1 MKQRECLVRPFGVR
15 EIQTYAELN
24 KTIKK
29 SYIELNNDEVNSL
42 IKELDESQFR
52 AQQIQNWVFDPHVE
66 TWDAMENLPI
76 HIREELSA
84 RLPLHPLEINYI
96 TDSKNASTQKILFQT
111 QNGYPIESVLMY
123 DQKRTTVCISSQVG
137 CAVDCKFCAT
147 ASMGFIHNLSTGE
160 MGLSSDSF
168 AAPVK
173 N

>member
-1 MKQRECLVRPFGVR
+1 MS
-15 EIQTYAELN
+15 ELN

-52 AQQIQNWVFDPHVE
+52 AQQIQNWVFDHHVE
-66 TWDAMENLPI
+66 TWDEMENLPI

-123 DQKRTTVCISSQVG
+123 DQKRTTV
-137 CAVDCKFCAT
+137 
-147 ASMGFIHNLSTGE
+147 
-160 MGLSSDSF
+160 
-168 AAPVK
+168 
-173 N
+173 